1 MENLVI
7 RPASKDEF
15 SIAVEWAAAEGWN
28 PGLNDVDAFYAAD
41 PEGFL
46 MAWLNGQPVASIS
59 VVKYGDN
66 YGFLGFYIVH
76 PDHRGTGI
84 GISIW
89 NAGMD
94 YLANRTVGLDGV
106 VEQVGNYEKS
116 GFIKAGRNVRYTGVP
131 KLNGA
136 NIPDLIVRELI
147 PDDINRVIAFDR
159 PLYQADRENFIKAW
173 VNPDASSGRKTFVSE
188 SAGQL
193 VGYGT
198 IRACRSRY
206 KVGPLFANSPAVALA
221 ILKQLCD
228 GLREG
233 SDITLDV
240 PETNKAGS
248 SMAIDC
254 GLEPVFETARMYRG
268 LYAPTDTSK
277 IFGITTFEL
286 G

>member
-7 RPASKDEF
+7 RTASKEEF

-28 PGLNDVDAFYAAD
+28 PGLNDVDDFYAAD

-46 MAWLNGQPVASIS
+46 MAWLDGQPVASIS
-59 VVKYGDN
+59 VVKFGADF
-66 YGFLGFYIVH
+66 GFLGFYIVQ

-116 GFIKAGRNVRYTGVP
+116 GFVKAGRNVRFTGVP
-131 KLNGA
+131 KFDDA
-136 NIPDLIVRELI
+136 NVSDLIVRELI
-147 PDDINRVIAFDR
+147 PDDVDKVIAFDR
-159 PLYQADRENFIKAW
+159 PLFQADRENFINEW
-173 VNPDASSGRKTFVSE
+173 INPDASAGRKTLISE
-188 SAGQL
+188 SASQL

-198 IRACRSRY
+198 IRACRAGY
-206 KVGPLFANSPAVALA
+206 KIGPLFANDSEIAMA

-228 GLREG
+228 GLPKG

-240 PETNKAGS
+240 PEANKAGS

-254 GLEPVFETARMYRG
+254 GLEPVFETARMYKG
-268 LYAPTDTSK
+268 FAEATDTSK